1 MTMNLFGQYENI
13 FPLLAP
19 VDIASTITATP
30 YVDLKGAHKAAFL
43 ISFGVINSG
52 SSDTEVLT
60 VEAATAE
67 GGTEAAIAFRY
78 RSVAAGSN
86 QWGAV
91 TTADTTGIS
100 SDSDASGT
108 QYWIEIDPDEL
119 AANDYRYVRVRATD
133 TTDMA
138 ACLIAAF
145 AFLAPRYKQTT
156 YVSATASASS

>member
-1 MTMNLFGQYENI
+1 MNLFLEYDNV

-19 VDIASTITATP
+19 IDIASTITATP
-30 YVDLKGAHKAAFL
+30 YVDLSGVHKMGFL
-43 ISFGVINSG
+43 VTFGVIKSG

-78 RSVAAGSN
+78 RSCTVGTN

-91 TTADTTGIS
+91 TTADTTGVA

-108 QYWIEIDPDEL
+108 AYWIEVDPDEL
-119 AANDYRYVRVRATD
+119 AANDYRFVRVRATD

-138 ACLIAAF
+138 ACLISAHA
-145 AFLAPRYKQTT
+145 LLTPYYKQTT
-156 YVSATASASS
+156 AISATASASS